1 MLPDA
6 LGLRSRAAGG
16 RAPLS
21 RLSLV
26 GDPSLDEGRKRLKRA
41 PLSSSYVPGTM
52 LEVLCASFSSPG
64 PHNSFVKKLRPR
76 KTELEPKVTL
86 LGGGGS
92 EIQIQAI

>member
-21 RLSLV
+21 WLSLV
-26 GDPSLDEGRKRLKRA
+26 GDSSQEKRLKKA

-64 PHNSFVKKLRPR
+64 PHNSFVKKLRLR

-92 EIQIQAI
+92 EIQIQVM